1 MKILIVDDHPI
12 MRHGVRQLIERRWP
26 DAQVGEAETLA
37 DALAYSNGQA
47 DGQAWDA
54 IVLDL
59 SLPDAA
65 GLEGLTRL
73 RRSVPRVPLLVLSM
87 HNESAYAARALQ
99 LGAAGYLTKERA
111 TDELITAL
119 ERILAGGR
127 YISSTLADR
136 LADLLSGAPLEKAP
150 HELLSPREYR
160 VLVLIGAGKAVG
172 EIAEIM
178 HLSAKTISTYRARI
192 LEKMALKNNAEL
204 TRYCVTNRLSE
215 T

>member
-26 DAQVGEAETLA
+26 DARVDEVETLA
-37 DALAYSNGQA
+37 AALAHPDTQLG
-47 DGQAWDA
+47 AWDA

-59 SLPDAA
+59 SLPDAS

-73 RRSVPRVPLLVLSM
+73 RRSMPRVRALVLSM
-87 HNESAYAARALQ
+87 HNEEAYAARALQ
-99 LGAAGYLTKERA
+99 LGAAGYLAKERA
-111 TDELITAL
+111 TDELATAL

-136 LADLLSGAPLEKAP
+136 LADLLTGTPLEKAP
-150 HELLSPREYR
+150 HELLSPQEYR
-160 VLVLIGAGKAVG
+160 VLVLIGAGKPVG
-172 EIAEIM
+172 EIAGIM
-178 HLSAKTISTYRARI
+178 HLSVKTISTYRARI

-204 TRYCVTNRLSE
+204 TRYCLTNRLSE

>member
-1 MKILIVDDHPI
+1 MNILIVDDHPI

-26 DAQVGEAETLA
+26 DVRVDEVETLA
-37 DALAYSNGQA
+37 AALAHPDTPPG
-47 DGQAWDA
+47 AWDA

-73 RRSVPRVPLLVLSM
+73 RRSVPRVPMLVLSM
-87 HNESAYAARALQ
+87 HNEEAYATRALQ
-99 LGAAGYLTKERA
+99 LGAAGYLAKERA

-127 YISSTLADR
+127 YISSALADR
-136 LADLLSGAPLEKAP
+136 LADLLTGASLEKAP
-150 HELLSPREYR
+150 HELLSPQEYR
-160 VLVLIGAGKAVG
+160 VLVLIGAGRPVG
-172 EIAEIM
+172 EIAQMM
-178 HLSAKTISTYRARI
+178 HLSVKTISTYRARI
-192 LEKMALKNNAEL
+192 LEKMALKNTAEL

-215 T
+215 A